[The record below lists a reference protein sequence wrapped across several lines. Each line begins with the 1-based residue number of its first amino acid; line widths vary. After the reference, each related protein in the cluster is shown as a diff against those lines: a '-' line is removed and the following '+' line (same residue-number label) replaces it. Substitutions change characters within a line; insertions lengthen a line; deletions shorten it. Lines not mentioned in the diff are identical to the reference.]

1 MITHIVMFKLKDA
14 SPDHA
19 THCKSLLDSL
29 PAQIDEIRSYDVG
42 VDVLRS
48 ERSWDLAL
56 VSTFDDLDALER
68 YRVHPAHEEVAR
80 YLVEASETRAAVDFE
95 T

>member
-14 SPDHA
+14 SSDHA
-19 THCKSLLDSL
+19 AHCKSLLDSL

-95 T
+95 I